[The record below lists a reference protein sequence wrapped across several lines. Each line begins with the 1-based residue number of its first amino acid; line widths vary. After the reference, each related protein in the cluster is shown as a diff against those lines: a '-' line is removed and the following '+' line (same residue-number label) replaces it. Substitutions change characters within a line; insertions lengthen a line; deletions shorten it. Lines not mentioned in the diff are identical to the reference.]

1 MTEAEIICIGD
12 ELLIGQT
19 INTNASWLGQ
29 QLALAGIRVIHTAV
43 TTDERPAIV
52 AAFDGAFD
60 RADII
65 VVTGGLGPTKDD
77 ITKHVLCDYF
87 DTKLVMNEQVL
98 EHITSFFTKRNRPML
113 DVNTQQAA
121 LPEACEVLFNRQGTA
136 AGMWFNK
143 NGKVLI
149 SMPGVPYEMKSIFTE
164 EALPKIVRQFQTVN
178 LYHRTVLTQGIGES
192 FLADKMSDWENRL
205 RADGLGLAYLPSPG
219 AVKLR
224 LTSYKGESEEAELID
239 NYIREL
245 KQELPQF
252 IYGEGE
258 TSLAEVAGKL
268 LMEQNR
274 TIGTVESCTGGA
286 IAAALTSIP
295 GSSAYMHGSLV
306 TYSNK
311 LKTVLAGVDA
321 SLFEEVGAVSQEVA
335 EQMAAGGKEHLGVDW
350 CISVTG
356 IAGPDGGSEEK
367 PVGTV
372 WIALAGPQGIVSK
385 QFNFGDNRERN
396 VQMSVLSALNYLR
409 CAIEGIIPEKKQ
421 G

>member
-29 QLALAGIRVIHTAV
+29 QLASAGIRVIHSAV

-52 AAFDGAFD
+52 AAFDTAFN

-65 VVTGGLGPTKDD
+65 IVTGGLGPTKDD

-87 DTKLVMNEQVL
+87 DTKLVMNDEVL
-98 EHITSFFTKRNRPML
+98 RHITSFFTKRNRPML
-113 DVNTQQAA
+113 EVNTLQAA

-136 AGMWFNK
+136 AGMWFNR

-149 SMPGVPYEMKSIFTE
+149 SMPGVPYEMKSIFLE
-164 EALPKIVRQFQTVN
+164 EALPKIKEQFETVN

-224 LTSYKGESEEAELID
+224 LTSYVGEKESALID
-239 NYIREL
+239 SYINEL
-245 KQELPQF
+245 KAAIPQF
-252 IYGEGE
+252 AFGEGE
-258 TSLAEVAGKL
+258 QTLTEVVGAL
-268 LMEQNR
+268 LRESGQ
-274 TIGTVESCTGGA
+274 TISTVESCTGGA
-286 IAAALTSIP
+286 LSAMLTSIP
-295 GSSAYMHGSLV
+295 GSSDYVHGSLV
-306 TYSNK
+306 TYSNV
-311 LKTVLAGVDA
+311 LKTELAGVDA
-321 SLFEEVGAVSQEVA
+321 ALFEDAGAVSKAVA
-335 EQMAAGGKEHLGVDW
+335 EQMATGGKARLHTDW

-356 IAGPDGGSEEK
+356 IAGPGGGSDEK

-372 WIALAGPQGIVSK
+372 WIALAGPQGVVSK
-385 QFNFGDNRERN
+385 QFNFGDHRERN

-409 CAIEGIIPEKKQ
+409 CELLGIIPEKKQ

>member
-52 AAFDGAFD
+52 SAFDNAFN

-65 VVTGGLGPTKDD
+65 IVTGGLGPTKDD

-87 DTKLVMNEQVL
+87 DTKLVMNEAVL
-98 EHITSFFTKRNRPML
+98 AHITSFFTKRNRPML
-113 DVNTQQAA
+113 ESNTLQAA

-136 AGMWFNK
+136 AGMWFSR

-149 SMPGVPYEMKSIFTE
+149 SMPGVPYEMKSIFLE
-164 EALPKIVRQFQTVN
+164 EAMPKIRERFETVS
-178 LYHRTVLTQGIGES
+178 LYHRTILTQGIGES
-192 FLADKMSDWENRL
+192 FLAEKMADWENRL

-219 AVKLR
+219 SVKLR
-224 LTSYKGESEEAELID
+224 LTSYIGEKEAPMIEGYL
-239 NYIREL
+239 
-245 KQELPQF
+245 QELRTAIPQF
-252 IYGEGE
+252 VYGEGE
-258 TSLAEVAGKL
+258 TTLSEAVGAILRENG
-268 LMEQNR
+268 Q

-286 IAAALTSIP
+286 LAAMLTSIP
-295 GSSAYMHGSLV
+295 GSSDYVHGSLV
-306 TYSNK
+306 TYSNA
-311 LKTVLAGVDA
+311 LKTKLAGVDA
-321 SLFEEVGAVSQEVA
+321 ALFETKGAVSQEVA
-335 EQMAAGGKEHLGVDW
+335 EQMALGGKARLEVDW

-356 IAGPDGGSEEK
+356 IAGPGGGSDEK

-372 WIALAGPQGIVSK
+372 WIALAGPQGVVSK
-385 QFNFGDNRERN
+385 QFNFGDHRERN

-409 CAIEGIIPEKKQ
+409 CELLGIIPEKKQ

>member
-1 MTEAEIICIGD
+1 
-12 ELLIGQT
+12 
-19 INTNASWLGQ
+19 
-29 QLALAGIRVIHTAV
+29 
-43 TTDERPAIV
+43 
-52 AAFDGAFD
+52 
-60 RADII
+60 
-65 VVTGGLGPTKDD
+65 
-77 ITKHVLCDYF
+77 
-87 DTKLVMNEQVL
+87 
-98 EHITSFFTKRNRPML
+98 ML

-136 AGMWFNK
+136 AGMWFEK
-143 NGKVLI
+143 DGKVLI
-149 SMPGVPYEMKSIFTE
+149 SMPGVPYEMKSIFAE
-164 EALPKIVRQFQTVN
+164 EALPKIKSMFETVS

-224 LTSYKGESEEAELID
+224 LTSYKGEEEAALIG
-239 NYIREL
+239 NYINEL
-245 KQELPQF
+245 KKEIPQF
-252 IYGEGE
+252 AYGEGE
-258 TSLAEVAGKL
+258 TSLSEVVGKL
-268 LMEQNR
+268 LLDRDQ

-286 IAAALTSIP
+286 IAAAITAVP
-295 GSSAYMHGSLV
+295 GSSGYMHGSFV

-311 LKTVLAGVDA
+311 LKTNLAGVDEA
-321 SLFEEVGAVSQEVA
+321 LFEEVGAVSQEVA
-335 EQMAAGGKEHLGVDW
+335 EQMAVGGKERLGVDW

-356 IAGPDGGSEEK
+356 IAGPDGGSDEK

-409 CAIEGIIPEKKQ
+409 CSLEGIIPEKKPA
-421 G
+421 